1 MAHSVDKNMKVEES
15 MTLDKIEK
23 KTYNQVVN

>member
-1 MAHSVDKNMKVEES
+1 MAHFVDKNMEVEES